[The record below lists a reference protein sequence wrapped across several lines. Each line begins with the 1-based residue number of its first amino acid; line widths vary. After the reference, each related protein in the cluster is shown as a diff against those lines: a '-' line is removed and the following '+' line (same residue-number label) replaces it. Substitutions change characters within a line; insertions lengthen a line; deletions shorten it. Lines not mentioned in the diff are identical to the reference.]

1 MSQIAPD
8 IPELAHIPEVIR
20 PFLWTRATVRAAGS
34 MTIQLGGLVFFGV
47 CTAAGVYVGWRTLDA
62 FGAFAGGLV
71 GGGSAMS
78 VFFKLFLPW
87 QARRF
92 LSLVEKEGDW
102 ATEFADVIRAH
113 DRLQALIAQAKD

>member
-8 IPELAHIPEVIR
+8 IPELAHIPEVVR

-34 MTIQLGGLVFFGV
+34 MPLQLGGLAFFGV
-47 CTAAGVYVGWRTLDA
+47 CTASGVYVGWRMLDA
-62 FGAFAGGLV
+62 FGGFAGGLI

-78 VFFKLFLPW
+78 VFFKLFLPL
-87 QARRF
+87 QARRV
-92 LSLVEKEGDW
+92 LSIVEKEGDW
-102 ATEFADVIRAH
+102 AAEFAEVIRAH

>member
-20 PFLWTRATVRAAGS
+20 PFLWTRAMMRAAGS
-34 MTIQLGGLVFFGV
+34 ISIQLGGLVFFGV
-47 CTAAGVYVGWRTLDA
+47 CTAAGIYLGWRALNG

-87 QARRF
+87 QARRL
-92 LSLVEKEGDW
+92 LSLIEKEGDW

>member
-20 PFLWTRATVRAAGS
+20 PFLWTRATMRAAGS
-34 MTIQLGGLVFFGV
+34 VTLQLGGLVFLSV
-47 CTAAGVYVGWRTLDA
+47 CTAAGNYAGWRMLNA
-62 FGAFAGGLV
+62 FGAFAGGLIS
-71 GGGSAMS
+71 GGAAIS

-87 QARRF
+87 QTRRL
-92 LSLVEKEGDW
+92 LSLVEKERDW
-102 ATEFADVIRAH
+102 ATDFAEVIRAH